1 MDEQSGTE
9 LLSEGTDS
17 PAARDPIVVLAD
29 AEPRVG
35 AAVPRLQIEPRR
47 VERRGG
53 DRPAGDRAGS
63 PPADRTLSA
72 EIAQIWDL
80 ELKFGPAAGRADH
93 GRRRDSLLRRSL
105 GASDVISAYLALM
118 IALILIPGQAV
129 EMRPA
134 AILIAPLVV
143 LVSKALGLYDRD
155 QHRIR
160 KTTIDEAP
168 SLLHLAAIYV
178 VAVWLGQGLVVRG
191 DLARDQVIALAVV
204 SLLLMIAGR
213 TAARWLATAL
223 SPPERCLVVGDDD
236 DVRRTALKLSGS
248 AGVKAEV
255 VGFFSISGDELRSVA
270 AMRILREMIT
280 RNAVERVIIAPDGHE
295 ADAILHCIRLVKAL
309 GVKVSV
315 APRLLEVVGTSSV
328 VDEVQG
334 TTLLGVR
341 QYGLSKSSEILKRMT
356 DVLGASAALALLSPL
371 FALLCVAIC
380 LDSRG
385 GPFYR
390 QPRIGRRGERF
401 SMLKFR
407 SMVTGADAFK
417 EHYREL
423 NEAVGGLFKIAVD
436 PRVTPVGRFLRRT
449 SLDEL
454 PQLLNVLKGDMSLV
468 GPRPLVVDEDALVEG
483 WERRRLAVKP
493 GMTGLWQI
501 FGSARIP
508 LPEMVIIDYSY
519 GANWSIWLD
528 LKILLRTVPYVLFRR
543 GM

>member
-1 MDEQSGTE
+1 
-9 LLSEGTDS
+9 
-17 PAARDPIVVLAD
+17 
-29 AEPRVG
+29 
-35 AAVPRLQIEPRR
+35 
-47 VERRGG
+47 
-53 DRPAGDRAGS
+53 
-63 PPADRTLSA
+63 
-72 EIAQIWDL
+72 
-80 ELKFGPAAGRADH
+80 
-93 GRRRDSLLRRSL
+93 
-105 GASDVISAYLALM
+105 
-118 IALILIPGQAV
+118 
-129 EMRPA
+129 
-134 AILIAPLVV
+134 
-143 LVSKALGLYDRD
+143 
-155 QHRIR
+155 
-160 KTTIDEAP
+160 
-168 SLLHLAAIYV
+168 
-178 VAVWLGQGLVVRG
+178 
-191 DLARDQVIALAVV
+191 
-204 SLLLMIAGR
+204 
-213 TAARWLATAL
+213 
-223 SPPERCLVVGDDD
+223 
-236 DVRRTALKLSGS
+236 
-248 AGVKAEV
+248 
-255 VGFFSISGDELRSVA
+255 
-270 AMRILREMIT
+270 
-280 RNAVERVIIAPDGHE
+280 
-295 ADAILHCIRLVKAL
+295 VKAL